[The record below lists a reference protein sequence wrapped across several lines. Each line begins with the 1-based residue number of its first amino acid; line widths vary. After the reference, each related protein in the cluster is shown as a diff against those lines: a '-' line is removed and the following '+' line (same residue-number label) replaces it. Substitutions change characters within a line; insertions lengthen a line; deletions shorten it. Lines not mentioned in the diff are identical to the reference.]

1 MRVNCR
7 NSFSTPLRFAISALV
22 PVALVMML
30 ASPRADADTG
40 KYKRTVETYTV
51 PDVSLVN
58 QTGERIK
65 LRALLLSD
73 KPVMLDFIY
82 GTCTTICPVLS
93 AGYANFQRKLGPGT
107 DKARLVSISID
118 PENDTPEV
126 MLTYLKRYRAQQGWD
141 FLTGTREDINR
152 IMKAFDAYVPDKMS
166 HYPLTLLKAP
176 GSDKWVRIY
185 GLLGTADLLEE
196 YRKLGGK

>member
-1 MRVNCR
+1 MNNR
-7 NSFSTPLRFAISALV
+7 NWLITTLRFTVSAFV

-30 ASPRADADTG
+30 TSPRAYADTD
-40 KYKRTVETYTV
+40 KYKRTVETYTI
-51 PDVSLVN
+51 PDVTLVN

-65 LRALLLSD
+65 LRALLTHD

-93 AGYANFQRKLGPGT
+93 AGYANFQRKTGPGA
-107 DKARLVSISID
+107 DRARLVSISID

-126 MLTYLKRYRAQQGWD
+126 MLTYLQRYRAQQGWD

-152 IMKAFDAYVPDKMS
+152 VMKAFDAYVPDKMS
-166 HYPLTLLKAP
+166 HYPLTLLKTP